1 MRLTATWENGSDPS
15 VDMPASIMWEDG
27 RPGTL
32 DDLREHNRDTYC
44 LTHPEEGCTQM
55 DIFPEIVAQVSY
67 CEWGCCWGIK
77 GYGVETAALQ
87 LTDQNATDQQIHSAL
102 FSLPMKYRAVIHR
115 KPIQVSQ

>member
-67 CEWGCCWGIK
+67 CEWGGCWGIK

-87 LTDQNATDQQIHSAL
+87 LMDQNATDQQIHSAL
-102 FSLPMKYRAVIHR
+102 FSLPMKYRVVIQR
-115 KPIQVSQ
+115 KPIPTS

>member
-1 MRLTATWENGSDPS
+1 MRLTARWENGSD
-15 VDMPASIMWEDG
+15 ASADTPDLIMWEDG
-27 RPGTL
+27 SRGTL
-32 DDLREHNRDTYC
+32 DDLRAHNRDTYC

-102 FSLPMKYRAVIHR
+102 FSLPMKYRANIHR
-115 KPIQVSQ
+115 